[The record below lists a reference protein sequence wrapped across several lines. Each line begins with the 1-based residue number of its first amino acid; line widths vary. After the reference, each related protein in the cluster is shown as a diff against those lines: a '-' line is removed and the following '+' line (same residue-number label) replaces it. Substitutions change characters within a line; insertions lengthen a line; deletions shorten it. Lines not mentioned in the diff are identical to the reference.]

1 MRPSAGTVG
10 RAVIGLAAVL
20 CGRAAPAGAP
30 CGNAAHSDK
39 GLLTMLQRPRGRA
52 GDVFY
57 SNNRTLEGGA
67 ADD

>member
-1 MRPSAGTVG
+1 MRPCAGTVG
-10 RAVIGLAAVL
+10 RAVNGLAAVL
-20 CGRAAPAGAP
+20 CGRASPAGAP
-30 CGNAAHSDK
+30 SGNAAHSDN

-52 GDVFY
+52 GVRFY